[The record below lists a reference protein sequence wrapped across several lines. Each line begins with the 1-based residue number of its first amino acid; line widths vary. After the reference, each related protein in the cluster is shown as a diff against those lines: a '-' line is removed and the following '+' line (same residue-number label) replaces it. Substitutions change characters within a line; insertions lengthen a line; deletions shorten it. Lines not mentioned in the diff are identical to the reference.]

1 MDKQEI
7 LDRVLS
13 FCDVRGDMFHWRQE
27 PFRGEL
33 FKIFQ
38 DALAGPSVTADEIH
52 DCVRRFMEPAARWNV
67 PMQERVVDVCT
78 AWDDWSYA
86 VENTAGTFADAR

>member
-13 FCDVRGDMFHWRQE
+13 FCDVRGDMFHWRDE

-33 FKIFQ
+33 FRIFQ
-38 DALAGPSVTADEIH
+38 DSLAGSGVSADEIH
-52 DCVRRFMEPAARWNV
+52 RHILQAMQPAGRWNV
-67 PMQERVVDVCT
+67 CMQERVTEVCT
-78 AWDDWSYA
+78 AWDEWNYA
-86 VENTAGTFADAR
+86 VENTVALAGVR